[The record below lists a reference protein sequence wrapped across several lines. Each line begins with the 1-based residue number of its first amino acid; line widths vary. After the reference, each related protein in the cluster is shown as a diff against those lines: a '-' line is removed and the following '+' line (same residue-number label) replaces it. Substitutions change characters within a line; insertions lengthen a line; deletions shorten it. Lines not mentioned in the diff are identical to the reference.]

1 MRGQELRRYRLAVV
15 FVGDHHDFLFQID
28 RHVID
33 RRQRQVLRDDHLL
46 GQADPSMIAR
56 ELGDGLV
63 HALLQQVLVAE
74 QAMQDVTFP
83 VELQRFRHTA
93 TGDAVRRQ
101 VGLLSCPGGIVK
113 RVAAALAQLVGEQR
127 VLMAGELAGDGR
139 HDNAMRVHQV
149 IGGLGRGDFLVQL
162 VNLVECGDITGHTA
176 HCSHRDTPITSH
188 NRKVHFHRS
197 AIFRPSS

>member
-1 MRGQELRRYRLAVV
+1 
-15 FVGDHHDFLFQID
+15 
-28 RHVID
+28 
-33 RRQRQVLRDDHLL
+33 
-46 GQADPSMIAR
+46 MIAR

-83 VELQRFRHTA
+83 VELQRFAITAVMLEHAIRADVVQQAADRRQMFVDQAFRHTA

-101 VGLLSCPGGIVK
+101 VGLFSCPGGIVK

-149 IGGLGRGDFLVQL
+149 IGGLGGGDFLVQL